1 VGYWD
6 LFLLF
11 FRAGLSFGGGVAVMA
26 VLLKELVERRRA
38 VTRGEFLTLYG
49 LARIVP
55 AGSIN
60 SMAVGFG
67 YLFHGLLGS
76 VVALAGLALPA
87 LVPTIV
93 LVALYDAVRGSP
105 WLDLLPV
112 TLLPAAVG
120 LLAGAV
126 LSLGKEVARP
136 SLDLVIAV
144 VAVVAALALRINPGL
159 VLVLSG
165 VVGAALLRH
174 EEQA

>member
-1 VGYWD
+1 VS
-6 LFLLF
+6 
-11 FRAGLSFGGGVAVMA
+11 RS
-26 VLLKELVERRRA
+26 
-38 VTRGEFLTLYG
+38 EFLTLYG

-67 YLFHGLLGS
+67 YLFHGLLGAL
-76 VVALAGLALPA
+76 VALAGLALPA
-87 LVPTIV
+87 LVPTIL
-93 LVALYDAVRGSP
+93 LVVLYDRVRGSP

-112 TLLPAAVG
+112 TLLPAAVAM
-120 LLAGAV
+120 LAGAV

-144 VAVVAALALRINPGL
+144 AAVVAALVLRVNPGL

-165 VVGAALLRH
+165 VVGAVLLRH
-174 EEQA
+174 EDAA